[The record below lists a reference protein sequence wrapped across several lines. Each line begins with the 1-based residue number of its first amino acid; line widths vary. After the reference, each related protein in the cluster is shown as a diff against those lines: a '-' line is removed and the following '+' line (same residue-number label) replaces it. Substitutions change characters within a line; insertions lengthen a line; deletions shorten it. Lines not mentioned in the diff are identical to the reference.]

1 MVKRYCDVWVHQ
13 TVLPTAVYLSND
25 VYLIIS
31 ERQIVFHL
39 ACKKFGGSRIIT
51 NPPFGFL
58 SLHKDCTASSN
69 EFSLMGYY
77 ENSSNRTVEN
87 PGSVIIKSYNISDI
101 DIWNK
106 LDTAIPFGNKSI
118 KMPEHLEKMENFPL
132 NNLVREMQQDSFKL
146 EPMRSN
152 NFPIGRGGG
161 IS

>member
-1 MVKRYCDVWVHQ
+1 
-13 TVLPTAVYLSND
+13 
-25 VYLIIS
+25 
-31 ERQIVFHL
+31 
-39 ACKKFGGSRIIT
+39 
-51 NPPFGFL
+51 
-58 SLHKDCTASSN
+58 
-69 EFSLMGYY
+69 MGYY

-152 NFPIGRGGG
+152 NFPIGGGG
-161 IS
+161 YILTTVATVIIMQILLVLIVKYKSKFHEMFCLAKKSSS